1 MFRLYFNVD
10 ALRNTYIKSCV
21 KKQHHIYEF
30 IQSLSI
36 SFSEKNKLLKNHAD
50 SSKLPGLF
58 EIILVIK
65 QSAQSDCKTY
75 LLSQNNILIG
85 HRLIYKILLQN
96 DKHLLVGHCSL
107 VSQALSLNNS
117 FLFVSQLNLVGK
129 THSRNDKI
137 PTAWLL

>member
-1 MFRLYFNVD
+1 MSKSSIISMNLFNLFPFLF
-10 ALRNTYIKSCV
+10 LRKINSLKITPILLSSCSV
-21 KKQHHIYEF
+21 
-30 IQSLSI
+30 
-36 SFSEKNKLLKNHAD
+36 
-50 SSKLPGLF
+50 LPGLF

-65 QSAQSDCKTY
+65 KSAQSDCKTY
-75 LLSQNNILIG
+75 LLLQINILIG

-129 THSRNDKI
+129 TLSRNNKI
-137 PTAWLL
+137 PNAWPI